1 MKRILSGAIVPLV
14 LCGSGYVSAQ
24 ADRAQDAAR
33 SAAPQ
38 VESRGGG
45 QVQTPGGSVQGRA
58 GTQVN
63 PPRSTDARGEL
74 QTPAGDA
81 QGGVRSRTEPQPGT
95 RIGGRADVPPA
106 PAPADGGAPD
116 ARISGRASGSAQG
129 SARADMSNRPALGVT
144 LDPRADGVI
153 ITNVA
158 PGSPAFRSGLRAG
171 DRIVTL
177 NGTAHASPNA
187 FIDAFGVIGMDA
199 DGEIVY
205 LRNGQEFT
213 TTFRPAYWND
223 VFVQSGVAQPYST
236 LRPDFDAT
244 QQYAP
249 AAPIY
254 GGNVQYG
261 APQVW
266 YPNGGYRWSAWPRR
280 GFFFGNRGFDDD
292 DCFDD

>member
-24 ADRAQDAAR
+24 VDTPREGAR
-33 SAAPQ
+33 SPAPQ
-38 VESRGGG
+38 VQSRGGA

-58 GTQVN
+58 GTQADA
-63 PPRSTDARGEL
+63 PRSTDARGDL
-74 QTPAGDA
+74 RTPAGDA
-81 QGGVRSRTEPQPGT
+81 QGGVRSRTESQPGT
-95 RIGGRADVPPA
+95 RVGGRADVPPA
-106 PAPADGGAPD
+106 PAPADAAAPGA
-116 ARISGRASGSAQG
+116 RVEGRASGSAQG

-158 PGSPAFRSGLRAG
+158 PGSPAFRSGLRSG
-171 DRIVTL
+171 DRIISL
-177 NGTAHASPNA
+177 NGTAHAAPNA
-187 FIDAFGVIGMDA
+187 FIDGMAGIGIDD

-223 VFVQSGVAQPYST
+223 VFVQGGVAQPYST

-249 AAPIY
+249 APIY

-266 YPNGGYRWSAWPRR
+266 YPNGGYGWNMAPRR